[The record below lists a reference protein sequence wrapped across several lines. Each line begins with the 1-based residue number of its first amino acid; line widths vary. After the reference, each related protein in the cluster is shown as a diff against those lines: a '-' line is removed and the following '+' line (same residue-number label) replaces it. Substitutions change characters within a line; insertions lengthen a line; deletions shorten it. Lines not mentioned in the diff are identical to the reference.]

1 MSKSRQS
8 IVVEKDKSFGIYLS
22 AGIASLVTLW
32 FQTKTQDPFNV
43 PKFSL
48 LILVA
53 PFTLYVLSAKSRMKD
68 FTRETRATLVALGMF
83 LTAFLM
89 ASLSSGNFYQS
100 MVGLYQRNLGF
111 LTYLSFAFLFIFTC
125 LTLNHKNVNKLL
137 IVFISTGTVETLYGV
152 IQHLGADPF
161 NWKNP
166 YSPILGTFGNPNFQ
180 SAFLG
185 ITSAAALGLALTANW
200 SVRSLL
206 SLQILCSLFLIQVSN
221 SSQGFMSFGV
231 AATVI
236 FLSFL
241 RLNHPKFFLPGSG
254 ISIVV
259 FGIAILGILNKGPAS
274 FLYQASISA
283 RGDYWRAAMAML
295 KDEPLNGVGIERYGD
310 YFGNFRDLQQVRGR
324 SFATYSDN
332 AHNTFLH
339 FAATGGLFLA
349 LTYIFLVALVVVF
362 SFRKLRKSEGVQ
374 SLQISI
380 MLGIFLAFNAISLIS
395 PENVGF
401 TVWAWVFAGGLIGL
415 STLVE
420 QPNPSSI
427 STKSTNMFS
436 KALVIGLILVLIVP
450 SIMLTRAI
458 NTSDRGIWQAYGIAY
473 SGSGTLED
481 LLNKIKKVTEAS
493 PREQRYKIL
502 ASSMAIG
509 LNQPEL
515 SRDYS
520 KQVLKINSRNVDA
533 FVLEAISY
541 EKQAK
546 YLDAIEN
553 RKAMLKFDPYNLENL
568 DKIARDLH
576 ALGEVPEALKYLQTM
591 REIYPENS
599 LVIALSEFLKN

>member
-53 PFTLYVLSAKSRMKD
+53 PFTLFLTSTKSRRKNL
-68 FTRETRATLVALGMF
+68 TKETRVTLVALGMF
-83 LTAFLM
+83 LTAFLL

-111 LTYLSFAFLFIFTC
+111 LTYLCFSLLFISTC
-125 LTLNHKNVNKLL
+125 LTLNHKNANKLL
-137 IVFISTGTVETLYGV
+137 IVFISTGTVETIYGV
-152 IQHLGADPF
+152 IQYLGADPF

-185 ITSAAALGLALTANW
+185 ITAAAALGLALTANW
-200 SVRSLL
+200 PVRSLL

-241 RLNHPKFFLPGSG
+241 RLNHPKFFLPGTG
-254 ISIVV
+254 LSIVV

-310 YFGNFRDLQQVRGR
+310 YFGNFRDLEQVRGR

-339 FAATGGLFLA
+339 FAATGGFFLA
-349 LTYIFLVALVVVF
+349 LTYIFLVILVVVF
-362 SFRKLRKSEGVQ
+362 SFRKLRKSQGAL

-420 QPNPSSI
+420 QPNPSS
-427 STKSTNMFS
+427 SGTKSTNKFS
-436 KALVIGLILVLIVP
+436 KALMIGLILVLIVP
-450 SIMLTRAI
+450 SIILTRAI
-458 NTSDRGIWQAYGIAY
+458 NTSDTGIWQAYGIAY
-473 SGSGTLED
+473 SGSGTLDD

-502 ASSMAIG
+502 ASSIAIG

-520 KQVLKINSRNVDA
+520 KEVLKINSRNIDA
-533 FVLEAISY
+533 FVLETISY
-541 EKQAK
+541 ERQAK

-568 DKIARDLH
+568 DKIARGLYS
-576 ALGEVPEALKYLQTM
+576 LGELPEALKYLQTM
-591 REIYPENS
+591 REIHPENS

>member
-53 PFTLYVLSAKSRMKD
+53 PFTLYVLSTKSRMKD
-68 FTRETRATLVALGMF
+68 FTMETRVTLVALGMF

-111 LTYLSFAFLFIFTC
+111 LTYLSFAFLFICTC

-206 SLQILCSLFLIQVSN
+206 SLQILSSLFLIQVSN

-254 ISIVV
+254 LSIVV

-349 LTYIFLVALVVVF
+349 LTYVFLVALVVIF
-362 SFRKLRKSEGVQ
+362 SFRKLRKSQGAL

-420 QPNPSSI
+420 QPNQSSI

-450 SIMLTRAI
+450 SIILTRAI

>member
-8 IVVEKDKSFGIYLS
+8 SAVEKDKSFGVYLS

-53 PFTLYVLSAKSRMKD
+53 PFTLIVLATKSRRKNQ
-68 FTRETRATLVALGMF
+68 TKETRVTLVALGMF
-83 LTAFLM
+83 LTAFLF

-111 LTYLSFAFLFIFTC
+111 LTYLSFAFLFICAC

-137 IVFISTGTVETLYGV
+137 IVFISTGLVETVYGI
-152 IQHLGADPF
+152 IQNFGADPF
-161 NWKNP
+161 DWKNP

-185 ITSAAALGLALTANW
+185 ITSAAALGLALTAKW
-200 SVRSLL
+200 SVRVLL
-206 SLQILCSLFLIQVSN
+206 FIQILFSLFLIQVSN

-231 AATVI
+231 AVTVI
-236 FLSFL
+236 FLNFL

-254 ISIVV
+254 LSIVV

-283 RGDYWRAAMAML
+283 RGDYWRAAIAMF

-339 FAATGGLFLA
+339 FAATGGFFLA
-349 LTYIFLVALVVVF
+349 LTYFFLVALVVVF

-374 SLQISI
+374 SHQISI

-401 TVWAWVFAGGLIGL
+401 TIWAWVFAGGLIGL

-420 QPNPSSI
+420 QRNPSSI
-427 STKSTNMFS
+427 STKSTDKFS
-436 KALVIGLILVLIVP
+436 KALVISLILVLIVP
-450 SIMLTRAI
+450 SIMLTRAM
-458 NTSDRGIWQAYGIAY
+458 NTSDRDIWQAYGIAY

-481 LLNKIKKVTEAS
+481 LLSKVKKVTETS
-493 PREQRYKIL
+493 PREQRYKLL
-502 ASSMAIG
+502 AASMAYG
-509 LNQPEL
+509 LSQPEL
-515 SRDYS
+515 SREYS
-520 KQVLKINSRNVDA
+520 EQVLEINSRNVDA
-533 FVLEAISY
+533 LVIKAISY
-541 EKQAK
+541 EKQEN
-546 YLDAIEN
+546 YLDAIKSRIE
-553 RKAMLKFDPYNLENL
+553 MLKFDPYNLANL
-568 DKIARDLH
+568 DKIARNLN
-576 ALGEVPEALKYLQTM
+576 AIGKRSQAIQYLQTM
-591 REIYPENS
+591 REIQPENS
-599 LVIALSEFLKN
+599 LVITLSEFLKN

>member
-53 PFTLYVLSAKSRMKD
+53 PFTLYVLSTKSRMKD
-68 FTRETRATLVALGMF
+68 FTMETRVTLVALGMF
-83 LTAFLM
+83 LAAFLM

-111 LTYLSFAFLFIFTC
+111 LTYLSFAFLFICTC

-254 ISIVV
+254 LSIVV

-362 SFRKLRKSEGVQ
+362 SFRKLRKSQGAL

-401 TVWAWVFAGGLIGL
+401 TVWAWVFAGGLIGF

-436 KALVIGLILVLIVP
+436 KALLIGLILVLIVP
-450 SIMLTRAI
+450 SIILTRAI

-473 SGSGTLED
+473 SGSGTLDD

-520 KQVLKINSRNVDA
+520 QQVLKINSRNVDA

-541 EKQAK
+541 ERQDK

-568 DKIARDLH
+568 DKIARGLY
-576 ALGEVPEALKYLQTM
+576 ALGELPEALKYLQTM
-591 REIYPENS
+591 REINPENS

>member
-1 MSKSRQS
+1 MSKNRQS
-8 IVVEKDKSFGIYLS
+8 VVVEEDKSLGIYLS
-22 AGIASLVTLW
+22 AGIASIVTLW

-48 LILVA
+48 LILAA
-53 PFTLYVLSAKSRMKD
+53 PLTLFALSTKSRSNNQTK
-68 FTRETRATLVALGMF
+68 ETRVTLVALGMF
-83 LTAFLM
+83 LTAFLF

-111 LTYLSFAFLFIFTC
+111 LTYLSFAFLFICTC

-137 IVFISTGTVETLYGV
+137 VVFISTGTVETLYGL
-152 IQHLGADPF
+152 IQHLGADPV

-200 SVRSLL
+200 LVRSLL

-236 FLSFL
+236 FLCFL
-241 RLNHPKFFLPGSG
+241 RLNHPKFFLSGSG
-254 ISIVV
+254 LSIIV
-259 FGIAILGILNKGPAS
+259 FGIAILGIFNKGPAS

-283 RGDYWRAAMAML
+283 RGDYWRAAMSML

-310 YFGNFRDLQQVRGR
+310 YFGKFRDLQQVRGR
-324 SFATYSDN
+324 SFATFSDN
-332 AHNTFLH
+332 AHNSFLH
-339 FAATGGLFLA
+339 FAATGGLPLA
-349 LTYIFLVALVVVF
+349 VTYIFLVILVIVF
-362 SFRKLRKSEGVQ
+362 SFRKLRKSQEAL
-374 SLQISI
+374 SRQISI
-380 MLGIFLAFNAISLIS
+380 MLGIFLGFMAISLIS

-420 QPNPSSI
+420 QPNLSSI
-427 STKSTNMFS
+427 STKSSNNFS
-436 KALVIGLILVLIVP
+436 KALVISLVVILIVP
-450 SIMLTRAI
+450 SIILTRAI

-473 SGSGTLED
+473 SGSGTLDD
-481 LLNKIKKVTEAS
+481 LLNKIKQVTEAS

-502 ASSMAIG
+502 ASSMAFG
-509 LNQPEL
+509 LDQADL
-515 SRDYS
+515 ARDYA

-533 FVLEAISY
+533 FVLEAISN

-553 RKAMLKFDPYNLENL
+553 RKAMLKFDPYNLQNL
-568 DKIARDLH
+568 DKIARDLY
-576 ALGEVPEALKYLQTM
+576 ALGELPEALTYLQIM
-591 REIYPENS
+591 REIQPENS

>member
-1 MSKSRQS
+1 MSKNRQPS
-8 IVVEKDKSFGIYLS
+8 AVEKDKSFGVYLS

-53 PFTLYVLSAKSRMKD
+53 PFTLFVLATKSRRKNQ
-68 FTRETRATLVALGMF
+68 TKETRVTLVALGMF
-83 LTAFLM
+83 LTAFLF

-111 LTYLSFAFLFIFTC
+111 LTYLSFAFLFICAC

-137 IVFISTGTVETLYGV
+137 ILFISTGLVETVYGI
-152 IQHLGADPF
+152 IQHFGADPF
-161 NWKNP
+161 DWKNP

-185 ITSAAALGLALTANW
+185 ITSAAALGLALTAKW
-200 SVRSLL
+200 SVRVLL
-206 SLQILCSLFLIQVSN
+206 FIQILCALSLIQVSN

-231 AATVI
+231 AATII
-236 FLSFL
+236 FLGYL
-241 RLNHPKFFLPGSG
+241 KVKNPKFLLPGLGLSLF
-254 ISIVV
+254 V

-274 FLYQASISA
+274 FFYQASISA
-283 RGDYWRAAMAML
+283 RGDYWRAAIAMF

-310 YFGNFRDLQQVRGR
+310 YFGSFRDLQQVRGR

-339 FAATGGLFLA
+339 FAATGGFFLA
-349 LTYIFLVALVVVF
+349 ITYIFLVTLVVVF
-362 SFRKLRKSEGVQ
+362 SLRKLRKSEGAQ

-427 STKSTNMFS
+427 STKSTNNFS

-450 SIMLTRAI
+450 SMILTRAI

-473 SGSGTLED
+473 SGSGTLDD

-541 EKQAK
+541 EKQTK
-546 YLDAIEN
+546 YLDAIAN

-568 DKIARDLH
+568 DKIARGLY
-576 ALGEVPEALKYLQTM
+576 ALGELPEALKYLQTM
-591 REIYPENS
+591 REIHPENS

>member
-68 FTRETRATLVALGMF
+68 FTMETRVTLVALGMF

-100 MVGLYQRNLGF
+100 MVGHYQRNLGF
-111 LTYLSFAFLFIFTC
+111 LTYLSFAFLFICTC

-137 IVFISTGTVETLYGV
+137 IVFISTGTVETLYGL

-254 ISIVV
+254 LSIVV

-295 KDEPLNGVGIERYGD
+295 KNEPLNGVGIERYGD

-427 STKSTNMFS
+427 STKSTNKFS
-436 KALVIGLILVLIVP
+436 NALVISLILVLIVP
-450 SIMLTRAI
+450 SIILTRAI

-509 LNQPEL
+509 LNLPEL

-541 EKQAK
+541 EKQAM

-553 RKAMLKFDPYNLENL
+553 RKAMLEFDPYNLENL

-599 LVIALSEFLKN
+599 LVIALAEFLKN

>member
-53 PFTLYVLSAKSRMKD
+53 PFTLYVLSAKSRVKD
-68 FTRETRATLVALGMF
+68 FTKETRVTLVALGMF
-83 LTAFLM
+83 LTAFLL

-111 LTYLSFAFLFIFTC
+111 LTYLSFAFLFICTC

-241 RLNHPKFFLPGSG
+241 RLNHPKFFLLGSG
-254 ISIVV
+254 FSIVV

-349 LTYIFLVALVVVF
+349 LAYVFLVALVVVF
-362 SFRKLRKSEGVQ
+362 SFRKLRKSQGAL

-436 KALVIGLILVLIVP
+436 KALLIGLILVLIVP
-450 SIMLTRAI
+450 SIILTRAI

-473 SGSGTLED
+473 TGSGTLDD

-520 KQVLKINSRNVDA
+520 QQVLKINSRNVDA

-541 EKQAK
+541 ERQDK

-553 RKAMLKFDPYNLENL
+553 RKTMLKFDPYNLENL
-568 DKIARDLH
+568 DKIARGLY
-576 ALGEVPEALKYLQTM
+576 ALGELPEALKYLQTM
-591 REIYPENS
+591 REINPENS

>member
-68 FTRETRATLVALGMF
+68 FTMETRVTLVALGLF

-111 LTYLSFAFLFIFTC
+111 LTYLSFAFLFICTC

-254 ISIVV
+254 LSIVV

-380 MLGIFLAFNAISLIS
+380 MLGTFLAFNAISLIS

-473 SGSGTLED
+473 SGSGTLDD
-481 LLNKIKKVTEAS
+481 LLNKIKKVTELS

-520 KQVLKINSRNVDA
+520 QQVLKINSRNVDA

-541 EKQAK
+541 ERQEK

-568 DKIARDLH
+568 DKIARGLY
-576 ALGEVPEALKYLQTM
+576 ALGELPEALKYLQTM
-591 REIYPENS
+591 REIHPENS